1 MKKDVLKQFTTLRRS
16 LEAEKERLVARLNS
30 INETLGVAPGTDS
43 AKKKK
48 TMSPAA
54 RAKIAAAQTAR
65 WARVR
70 AARKK

>member
-30 INETLGVAPGTDS
+30 INETLGVAPGPDS

>member
-16 LEAEKERLVARLNS
+16 LEAEKARLEDRLKS
-30 INETLGVAPGTDS
+30 INETLGVVPGAES
-43 AKKKK
+43 VQKKK

-65 WARVR
+65 WARFR